1 MDRSTPIETNQH
13 SPLQRL
19 KRYPGNR
26 LIAWLAT
33 LTAWLLVLIATPV
46 GLWTVAGD
54 IFPFLASLGVLAQ
67 LSATLSAL
75 SLGWSGRRILR
86 TGLVVIGISWLVEII
101 GVRYAIPFGR
111 YTYTAALQ
119 PQVGGT
125 PALIPLAWLM
135 MLAPAW
141 GVTEVILGSLKQRL
155 KGWYWLAYSALAGMV
170 FTAWDLY
177 LDPQMV
183 QRGLWVWE
191 ETGNPSYFGIPWS
204 NFGGWWVTATLITL
218 IVRPDE
224 LPVQPLLVIYSLT
237 WIFQAV
243 GLGIFWGQ
251 PGPSLAGFA
260 GMGIWAIL
268 AWRTVW
274 RETER

>member
-1 MDRSTPIETNQH
+1 MDRSAPIEANPN
-13 SPLQRL
+13 SPIQQL
-19 KRYPGNR
+19 KRYPGKR
-26 LIAWLAT
+26 VIAWL
-33 LTAWLLVLIATPV
+33 TALIGWLLVLIATPI

-67 LSATLSAL
+67 LGATLSAL
-75 SLGWSGRRILR
+75 SLGWQARRILA
-86 TGLVVIGISWLVEII
+86 TGVVVIGITWLVEII
-101 GVRYAIPFGR
+101 GVRFAIPFGR
-111 YTYTAALQ
+111 YTYSAALQ

-141 GVTEVILGSLKQRL
+141 GATQAILGSQKARL
-155 KGWYWLAYSALAGMV
+155 KGWYWLAFSSLAGII

-191 ETGNPSYFGIPWS
+191 ETGNPSFFGIPWS
-204 NFGGWWVTATLITL
+204 NYGGWWLTATLITW
-218 IVRPDE
+218 IIRPND

-237 WIFQAV
+237 WIFQV
-243 GLGIFWGQ
+243 IGLGVFWGQ
-251 PGPSLAGFA
+251 PGPALAGFV
-260 GMGIWAIL
+260 GMGIPTLL
-268 AWRTVW
+268 AWRTTW
-274 RETER
+274 REAER